1 MGDLIKA
8 NAFVGTVQQEEY
20 EKELQDKG
28 MEQKTPL
35 EQEFTQKL
43 ASIDKNLPGGNFH
56 FDADGLP
63 EISLTKNGKAGAKTR
78 YQWNVDTVKL
88 LKKIEHEER
97 AATPEE
103 QGILAHFAGWGGIPQ
118 AFDKD
123 NEGWK
128 REYEELKG
136 LLTEMEYEDARET
149 VNTAFYTSPVIS
161 QAIYTALEQFGFQKG
176 TILEPALG
184 TGHFF
189 GALPEKFE
197 GSRLFGVEKDSI
209 SGRIAKLLYPKA
221 DIKIRGFEETQFPDN
236 FFDIAI
242 GNVPFGDFRVYDNRY
257 AKHKFQIHD
266 YFLAKALDKVRPG
279 GIVAFV
285 TSKGTMD
292 KANAS
297 ARKYFAQRADLLG
310 AVRLP
315 NTAFRE
321 SAGTDVTSDI
331 IFLQKREQKTVTEPD
346 WVHLG
351 RTEDSI
357 PVNAYFAGHPEMML
371 GTMEYDT
378 RMFGK
383 ESRYTTCINH
393 EENFDLK
400 TALDKAVKNL
410 NGRITDSIGF
420 AEEGL
425 QTDVLDADPDVKNY
439 TYTFVNGQLYYRENS
454 KMYKKETPATAEER
468 IRMMNEIR
476 TITRQLIF
484 LQMEGCGTEELKA
497 QQELLNEKY
506 DAYVKKH
513 GPLSGR
519 ASRQAF
525 QDDADYP
532 LLCSLEVTDE
542 NGKTKKQ
549 ICFTN
554 GQYARKTA

>member
-184 TGHFF
+184 TGHFLAHCQRSLKEA
-189 GALPEKFE
+189 G
-197 GSRLFGVEKDSI
+197 
-209 SGRIAKLLYPKA
+209 
-221 DIKIRGFEETQFPDN
+221 
-236 FFDIAI
+236 
-242 GNVPFGDFRVYDNRY
+242 
-257 AKHKFQIHD
+257 
-266 YFLAKALDKVRPG
+266 FLAWKKTVFPAGLQNCCIQRQ
-279 GIVAFV
+279 IL
-285 TSKGTMD
+285 
-292 KANAS
+292 
-297 ARKYFAQRADLLG
+297 KYVGLKKHSFLTIFLTLPLAMC
-310 AVRLP
+310 RLEISVSMI
-315 NTAFRE
+315 TAMQSINSRYM
-321 SAGTDVTSDI
+321 I
-331 IFLQKREQKTVTEPD
+331 IF
-346 WVHLG
+346 
-351 RTEDSI
+351 
-357 PVNAYFAGHPEMML
+357 
-371 GTMEYDT
+371 
-378 RMFGK
+378 
-383 ESRYTTCINH
+383 
-393 EENFDLK
+393 
-400 TALDKAVKNL
+400 
-410 NGRITDSIGF
+410 
-420 AEEGL
+420 
-425 QTDVLDADPDVKNY
+425 
-439 TYTFVNGQLYYRENS
+439 
-454 KMYKKETPATAEER
+454 
-468 IRMMNEIR
+468 
-476 TITRQLIF
+476 
-484 LQMEGCGTEELKA
+484 
-497 QQELLNEKY
+497 
-506 DAYVKKH
+506 
-513 GPLSGR
+513 
-519 ASRQAF
+519 
-525 QDDADYP
+525 
-532 LLCSLEVTDE
+532 
-542 NGKTKKQ
+542 
-549 ICFTN
+549 
-554 GQYARKTA
+554 